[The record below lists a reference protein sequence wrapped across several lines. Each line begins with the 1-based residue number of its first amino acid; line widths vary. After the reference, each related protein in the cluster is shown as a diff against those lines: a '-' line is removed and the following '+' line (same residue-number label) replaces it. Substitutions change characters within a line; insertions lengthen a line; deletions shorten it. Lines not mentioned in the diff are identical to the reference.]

1 MPRKCKKC
9 IEEQRKE
16 MFFPVNDMFY
26 FKTLQHEMVLI
37 LIFCCYFI
45 VFKFKI
51 STFNFKT
58 ITIMAELLDLEKKR
72 PRDTSGDVMTL
83 TTNEKQK
90 KLIHQIQHVLMGTL
104 AVLCTTTVRLPEREQ
119 LIKMNRNI
127 KTRLGRA
134 VRRAFA

>member
-9 IEEQRKE
+9 IAEQRKE

-90 KLIHQIQHVLMGTL
+90 KLIHHNTTCAYGDTRRFVHHDSQITEGT
-104 AVLCTTTVRLPEREQ
+104 AY
-119 LIKMNRNI
+119 
-127 KTRLGRA
+127 
-134 VRRAFA
+134 

>member
-1 MPRKCKKC
+1 
-9 IEEQRKE
+9 
-16 MFFPVNDMFY
+16 
-26 FKTLQHEMVLI
+26 
-37 LIFCCYFI
+37 
-45 VFKFKI
+45 
-51 STFNFKT
+51 
-58 ITIMAELLDLEKKR
+58 MAELLDFEKKR